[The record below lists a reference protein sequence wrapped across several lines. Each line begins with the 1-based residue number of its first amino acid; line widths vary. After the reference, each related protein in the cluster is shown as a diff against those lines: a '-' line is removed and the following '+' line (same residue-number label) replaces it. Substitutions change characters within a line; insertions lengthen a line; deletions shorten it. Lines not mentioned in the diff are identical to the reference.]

1 MDIEYDILEFNP
13 NTGSILVKYACSEF
27 LDGLVY
33 NIDLPL
39 ENSTYPSQEEITA
52 LIKKMEP
59 TEQLKRLVAVKTA
72 TIPTYL
78 AEKIVPVVPI
88 APVTETPI
96 EENPV

>member
-1 MDIEYDILEFNP
+1 MDVQHEILEFNP
-13 NTGSILVKYACSEF
+13 NIGAILIKYVCNEF

-39 ENSTYPSQEEITA
+39 ENGTYPSQEEITA
-52 LIKKMEP
+52 LIKKHEP
-59 TEQLKRLVAVKTA
+59 TEQLKRLIAVKTA

-88 APVTETPI
+88 V
-96 EENPV
+96 ENPVVENPVA